1 MGNVAVR
8 KINSI
13 GKHYYHY
20 CMHVFYTLLQAKIRL
35 LESASVNVIEF
46 LMNHLSCY
54 FY

>member
-13 GKHYYHY
+13 GKHYYVL
-20 CMHVFYTLLQAKIRL
+20 HVFYTLLQPKISL
-35 LESASVNVIEF
+35 LEFASFNAIEF

>member
-1 MGNVAVR
+1 MGNLAVR

-13 GKHYYHY
+13 GKHYYRY
-20 CMHVFYTLLQAKIRL
+20 CMHVFYTLLQPNIRL